1 MADRRITQ
9 LLETPAPNT
18 SDVLPIV
25 NAGTTKRV
33 QLDNLVKVS
42 SYSTF
47 KINNLTN
54 PAGGNS
60 SYTFG
65 PTEQFVIQATDGSEP
80 KKIRL
85 ENIYPIT
92 SNSSTINLTFN
103 TGNRDLQA
111 SIINGSINGTH
122 LGTGVIQTS
131 AIQDGAITEAK
142 IDPNAK
148 IRGATGGGTD
158 RVFYEN
164 DTVVTTAYTITSGK
178 NAMTAGPITIN
189 NGITVTVPNGSTW
202 TVV

>member
-9 LLETPAPNT
+9 LVETTIPNT

-25 NAGTTKRV
+25 NAGVTKKI
-33 QLDNLVKVS
+33 QLDNLVRA
-42 SYSTF
+42 STF
-47 KINNLTN
+47 STNKINNLN
-54 PAGGNS
+54 PTVAP
-60 SYTFG
+60 G
-65 PTEQFVIQATDGSEP
+65 PTDQIVIQSTAGSTP
-80 KKIRL
+80 TKVTL
-85 ENIYPIT
+85 QNIYPVVQ
-92 SNSSTINLTFN
+92 NSSTIDLTFN
-103 TGNRDLQA
+103 TSSRNLQA
-111 SIINGSINGTH
+111 SIMPGSIDGTH
-122 LGTGVIQTS
+122 FGTGVIQTS

-178 NAMTAGPITIN
+178 NAMTAGPVTIN
-189 NGITVTVPNGSTW
+189 NGIAVTVPDGSTW